1 MKNIFHIKKSLFIVI
16 AIISVS
22 MGGAVYAA
30 SSFANSVNPL
40 SYADAHHF
48 ATSQYDNRKTKSEIW
63 SEADYTYSSEL
74 ANSDSEM
81 NSVNLETS
89 SQPQKSSNSS
99 SISVSSQSASSGSQK
114 SQNSVVSESK
124 ISSNVSS
131 IASQSAASSEAS
143 ISSSQAQ
150 SQAQNSQNV
159 IQPVKNTGTTVIN
172 SLRMYADP
180 NYQGNHVSKIGG
192 QPIATW
198 FGGWNQNIYNDVNS
212 LVNKASEA
220 DSTALM
226 VLYNIPSRDCGGY
239 SAGGSNTEDG
249 YRSWITN
256 AANAIGARKAFVILE
271 PDALPGMDCL
281 DSTGQ
286 SIRLNL
292 LKQAVHTLKSQSS
305 ATVFIDAGHS
315 NWKSSGEMITRLN
328 SAGIAE
334 ADGFSLNISNYIA
347 TNQAEIYGERISGGV
362 HKPYVIDT
370 SRNGNG
376 ANGEWCNPR
385 GRALGEQPTSNTN
398 SPNALAYLWV
408 KAPGESDGSCN
419 GGPNAGMWWEDIAQE
434 LSRNAH
440 F

>member
-1 MKNIFHIKKSLFIVI
+1 M
-16 AIISVS
+16 S
-22 MGGAVYAA
+22 MGGVVYAA

-48 ATSQYDNRKTKSEIW
+48 ATSQYDNHKTISEIW

-74 ANSDSEM
+74 VNSYSEI
-81 NSVNLETS
+81 NSVNSEIS
-89 SQPQKSSNSS
+89 SQSQKSSNSTAS
-99 SISVSSQSASSGSQK
+99 SSSNLTSSSQSASSSSQT
-114 SQNSVVSESK
+114 SQNIAVSESK
-124 ISSNVSS
+124 TSSNTSS
-131 IASQSAASSEAS
+131 VVSQSAASSEVV

-150 SQAQNSQNV
+150 SSQNIV
-159 IQPVKNTGTTVIN
+159 QAIKNIETKVTN

-220 DSTALM
+220 NSTALI

-239 SAGGSNTEDG
+239 SAGGSNSEDG
-249 YRSWITN
+249 YRSWVTN
-256 AANAIGARKAFVILE
+256 VANAIGTRKAFVILE

-281 DSTGQ
+281 DSTSQ
-286 SIRLNL
+286 TIRLNL

-315 NWKSSGEMITRLN
+315 NWKSSNEMISRLN

-347 TNQAEIYGERISGGV
+347 TNQAEVYGERISGGV

-398 SPNALAYLWV
+398 SPNALAYLWI